1 MSKDE
6 LEVKLYCPKDAS
18 PHAKAFTQH
27 FQETFPQAE
36 HSDIGKQDVYR
47 TVIQA
52 VPKAE

>member
-6 LEVKLYCPKDAS
+6 LVVTLYCPKDA
-18 PHAKAFTQH
+18 PQPAKEFAQH

-36 HSDIGKQDVYR
+36 RKVSENQDVYR

-52 VPKAE
+52 VPEK